1 MKKIMTV
8 CLALV
13 MLLSMS
19 LTAFAVDGGFLESP
33 SLNLAPRLRSFTVD
47 SEECEAEIII
57 TPYSQRHTLDEESQ
71 DEIEAAYDE
80 IKASDDLT
88 VLNADLAALA
98 ASLGIAGTDLAVSD
112 LFDMDYINCNHVT
125 HRDEHGNFRIT
136 LEADTLANFVGLLHR
151 NKGTWE
157 LVRGAV
163 ANGDTLSF
171 SIDDFSPFAIV
182 VDTSDVGS
190 GDEQPGDSDAPG
202 TGDSDAPGTGDSDA
216 PGTGDSNAPGTG
228 DNSKVYVWGIIAAVS
243 ALAVVICMAEAKKS
257 TKK

>member
-1 MKKIMTV
+1 MKKMMTV

-57 TPYSQRHTLDEESQ
+57 TPYSQRETLDEESQ
-71 DEIEAAYDE
+71 DEIEAAYAE

-151 NKGTWE
+151 NEGTWE
-157 LVRGAV
+157 LVKGAV

-182 VDTSDVGS
+182 VDTSD
-190 GDEQPGDSDAPG
+190 APG
-202 TGDSDAPGTGDSDA
+202 TGDSDAPGTGDND
-216 PGTGDSNAPGTG
+216 APGTG
-228 DNSKVYVWGIIAAVS
+228 DNSKVYVWGVIAAVS